1 MNVVTTLNELA
12 SSIEKTIRLQTKQSL
27 NIYISTMFS
36 LIRLHFVCFH
46 VCFPNRKERKTNR
59 QLGKS
64 KSFKEG
70 ELDSLTEVSG
80 QVVFG
85 PKPVFVFTCFRGI
98 RAFGPNRKRPHVNAL
113 LECSPRISP
122 HGG

>member
-1 MNVVTTLNELA
+1 ML
-12 SSIEKTIRLQTKQSL
+12 
-27 NIYISTMFS
+27 S

-46 VCFPNRKERKTNR
+46 VCFPNRKEKKTTNR
-59 QLGKS
+59 LLGKS

-70 ELDSLTEVSG
+70 KLDSLIEVSG

-98 RAFGPNRKRPHVNAL
+98 RAFGPNRKRPHGKVL
-113 LECSPRISP
+113 KID
-122 HGG
+122 HFK